1 MSRNPMLTQLAPLL
15 QKKIPTSMR
24 MVYAR
29 PTCPYGS
36 WCLASLGHQVLGQG
50 HSQKTLCTIRLD
62 VPIPPRVEERSTK
75 APWCGPGENYAPLM
89 GVRHRYWYLW
99 YLKRKWTLILIIIF
113 LIRFKKCIQVIFT
126 AVADL
131 LVHLSPNL
139 PAVCF
144 MVFDPIFICLK
155 KCFSLPCRY
164 MRHPH
169 NQQRREETPRTHS
182 SVSVQS
188 KQGSPPSP
196 SYSPAHLPKGIS
208 ILVPKCDFFRQLRM
222 ALIY

>member
-1 MSRNPMLTQLAPLL
+1 MPGPPAHIADGAWHLWSARCWGRGTPTKCCGLDAP
-15 QKKIPTSMR
+15 IRP
-24 MVYAR
+24 YA
-29 PTCPYGS
+29 
-36 WCLASLGHQVLGQG
+36 A
-50 HSQKTLCTIRLD
+50 
-62 VPIPPRVEERSTK
+62 ERSTK
-75 APWCGPGENYAPLM
+75 APWRGPGENYAPLM

-113 LIRFKKCIQVIFT
+113 LIRFQKNVSKVIFT

-131 LVHLSPNL
+131 LAHLSPNL

-144 MVFDPIFICLK
+144 MVYDPIFICLK
-155 KCFSLPCRY
+155 KCFSLPCCY

-169 NQQRREETPRTHS
+169 EQQRREETTHTHG

-196 SYSPAHLPKGIS
+196 SRNTTHLPKGIS
-208 ILVPKCDFFRQLRM
+208 ILVPKRDSFRQLRTSLM
-222 ALIY
+222 Y

>member
-1 MSRNPMLTQLAPLL
+1 M
-15 QKKIPTSMR
+15 
-24 MVYAR
+24 
-29 PTCPYGS
+29 
-36 WCLASLGHQVLGQG
+36 VLGISG
-50 HSQKTLCTIRLD
+50 APGAGAGAL
-62 VPIPPRVEERSTK
+62 PPNAVGLMPPSIHMVERSTK

-113 LIRFKKCIQVIFT
+113 LIRFQKNVSKVIFT

-144 MVFDPIFICLK
+144 MVYDPIFICLK
-155 KCFSLPCRY
+155 KCFSLPCCY

-169 NQQRREETPRTHS
+169 EQQRREETAHTHG

-188 KQGSPPSP
+188 KQGSSPSP
-196 SYSPAHLPKGIS
+196 SRNTTHLPKGIS
-208 ILVPKCDFFRQLRM
+208 ILVPKRDSFRQLRTSLM
-222 ALIY
+222 Y